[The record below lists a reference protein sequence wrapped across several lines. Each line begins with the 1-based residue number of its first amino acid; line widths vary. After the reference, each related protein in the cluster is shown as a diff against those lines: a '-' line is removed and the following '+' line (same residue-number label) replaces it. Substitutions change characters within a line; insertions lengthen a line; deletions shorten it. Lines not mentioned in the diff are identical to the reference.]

1 VSAVVNGDAETKGVF
16 ARVSNLRRPGGCHVP
31 EDWPRRTRHQVF
43 LAITQNGGENVAGRS
58 VVCAKQSF
66 MRKAKILRSRRKAFT
81 LGRVNFERIS
91 AVEGIRYSDDMKKT
105 FRQLDKQGASPAQRR
120 QAMSSKYG
128 RPS

>member
-1 VSAVVNGDAETKGVF
+1 
-16 ARVSNLRRPGGCHVP
+16 
-31 EDWPRRTRHQVF
+31 
-43 LAITQNGGENVAGRS
+43 
-58 VVCAKQSF
+58 